1 MCLYFSLY
9 PGVIIDLQKD
19 KSPSPV
25 TKHFLS
31 KHFALMQEVPEEATQ
46 AGLGEGHNWAELIEG
61 RGTCFSY
68 FVTFTSVAQSEVL
81 FQ

>member
-1 MCLYFSLY
+1 
-9 PGVIIDLQKD
+9 
-19 KSPSPV
+19 
-25 TKHFLS
+25 
-31 KHFALMQEVPEEATQ
+31 MQEVPEEATQ